1 MGFIKDIKD
10 GLSGS
15 WKAPAQD
22 LYSRYATGGM
32 FGDTSKNIIMPGVT
46 ASEKTRLEGIPE
58 YVSEKTGMSC
68 ELPQHIIEDV
78 YSMYAN
84 ENFKRKETTSGN
96 TVRQKIID
104 RVYNSLTKTVTQGS
118 PLFSQIVTQEMA
130 VYMNAVYKELEE
142 EIKQEQE
149 QEKKQTNSPAG
160 NCDQAA
166 GVGESD
172 SDEEGNPGEGNPSGA
187 DKPDNQGQNGQQGSN
202 QQQGKEEGDN
212 SDDSSDKQGDTNN
225 AGSGSNK
232 SGHGDDDIDQQKVD
246 DALNN
251 LDTLLQKA
259 QKDASDKMK
268 DIEDKLGKK
277 ALQDLSNNDPDFLD
291 NYENIKNVLKQVSIN
306 KESIEK
312 VLKKIL
318 NKSENY
324 FSKKHHTIEE
334 SLFDCEA
341 CEDLYGLEYLA
352 PMFKNAELMNIVNE
366 KKVYTGKIDL
376 YLDCSYSM
384 NDREEFDG
392 KSIRMC
398 DLVKGIALVLY
409 KMGMIEN
416 LYFFDDDLY
425 HVKNV
430 NEMTIL
436 AFDKT
441 GGTNFSKVVQQI
453 IQNQENAVVITDG
466 CDNVDKYVKEAF
478 WIGIGKYANFQNNG
492 FDTYRKMRQCAA
504 YEPNKNVFEYCK

>member
-1 MGFIKDIKD
+1 MGFIKDMKD

-22 LYSRYATGGM
+22 LYNRYSSGGM
-32 FGDTSKNIIMPGVT
+32 FGDVSKNIIMPGVT
-46 ASEKTRLEGIPE
+46 ASEKTRLEGVRE
-58 YVSEKTGMSC
+58 YVAEQTGYNC
-68 ELPQHIIEDV
+68 DLPQHIIEDV

-84 ENFKRKETTSGN
+84 ENFKRKEADSTN
-96 TVRQKIID
+96 VIKQKIID

-130 VYMNAVYKELEE
+130 VYMNSVYEELKEELKQEE
-142 EIKQEQE
+142 EKE
-149 QEKKQTNSPAG
+149 QTNSPAG
-160 NCDQAA
+160 DCDQAA
-166 GVGESD
+166 GQGESD
-172 SDEEGNPGEGNPSGA
+172 SNQDGNPGEGNPSGQSQPGE
-187 DKPDNQGQNGQQGSN
+187 DGNN
-202 QQQGKEEGDN
+202 EGDGDSN
-212 SDDSSDKQGDTNN
+212 SDDSSKGDTSQ
-225 AGSGSNK
+225 AGTGSNQD
-232 SGHGDDDIDQQKVD
+232 GHGDADSIDSQKVD
-246 DALNN
+246 DVLDN
-251 LDTLLQKA
+251 LDGLLEKA
-259 QKDASDKMK
+259 QKDATKKMK
-268 DIEDKLGKK
+268 EIEDKMGKK
-277 ALQDLSNNDPDFLD
+277 ALKDLSHNDPKFLE
-291 NYENIKNVLKQVSIN
+291 NYENIRGTLRQVSFN
-306 KESIEK
+306 KNSIEK
-312 VLKKIL
+312 ILKKIL

-324 FSKKHHTIEE
+324 FSKKHHTVEE

-376 YLDCSYSM
+376 YIDCSYSM
-384 NDREEFDG
+384 HDKETFDG

-409 KMGMIEN
+409 KMGMIQN
-416 LYFFDDDLY
+416 LYFFDDNLY
-425 HVKNV
+425 EVKNV

-441 GGTNFSKVVQQI
+441 GGTNFDRVVDQI
-453 IQNQENAVVITDG
+453 IINKENSVVITDG
-466 CDNVDKYVKEAF
+466 CDNVERYVKEAF

-492 FDTYRKMRQCAA
+492 FDTYRKMQQCAA

>member
-1 MGFIKDIKD
+1 MSFIRSTKKES
-10 GLSGS
+10 GGS
-15 WKAPAQD
+15 WKAPTTD
-22 LYSRYATGGM
+22 LYNRYSSGGM

-46 ASEKTRLEGIPE
+46 ASEKARLRNVSE
-58 YVSEKTGMSC
+58 YVTEQTGMPC
-68 ELPQHIIEDV
+68 ELPEHIIEDV
-78 YSMYAN
+78 YSMHVN
-84 ENFKRKETTSGN
+84 ENFKRKETTNSN
-96 TVRQKIID
+96 IVRQKIVD
-104 RVYNSLTKTVTQGS
+104 KVYNSLTKTVTAGS

-130 VYMNAVYKELEE
+130 VYMNKVYQQLEE
-142 EIKQEQE
+142 EMQRQEE
-149 QEKKQTNSPAG
+149 LKDMTNSPAG
-160 NCDQAA
+160 DCDEA
-166 GVGESD
+166 GGQGQSD
-172 SDEEGNPGEGNPSGA
+172 SNKQNNPGDGNPNANTQTGEGE
-187 DKPDNQGQNGQQGSN
+187 D
-202 QQQGKEEGDN
+202 
-212 SDDSSDKQGDTNN
+212 SDDSNEESNEDNSSDGGGSSNS

-232 SGHGDDDIDQQKVD
+232 DGHGDDEVDSQISKSLDDIIDEYD
-246 DALNN
+246 EELE
-251 LDTLLQKA
+251 KA
-259 QKDASDKMK
+259 SKKASDKMR
-268 DIEDKLGKK
+268 DMEEKLGEK
-277 ALQDLSNNDPDFLD
+277 ALQDLSDNEPDFLEK
-291 NYENIKNVLKQVSIN
+291 YENIKSILRQVSIN
-306 KESIEK
+306 KQSIEK
-312 VLKKIL
+312 ILKKIL

-324 FSKKHHTIEE
+324 FSKKHHTVEE

-398 DLVKGIALVLY
+398 DLVKGMALVLH

-436 AFDKT
+436 SFDKT
-441 GGTNFSKVVQQI
+441 GGTNFNKVVDQI
-453 IQNQENAVVITDG
+453 ILNRENAVVITDG
-466 CDNVDKYVKEAF
+466 CDSVNRYVKEAF
-478 WIGIGKYANFQNNG
+478 WIGIGKYANFKNNG
-492 FDTYRKMRQCAA
+492 FDTYRNTRQCAA